1 MTTLGAADA
10 LAEVENGPSDS
21 SIAAVFDLDGTLID
35 GFSASHFFRHRLR
48 NRDIDANEMLRTIRL
63 GVDALLGQIDFDTF
77 MTESGRAFAGKREA
91 DLMQIGD
98 EIFESEIADLMYPDM
113 RALVRAHQKRG
124 HTVVLASSSTRYQA
138 EPMAKALA
146 IHHVL
151 CNRMSVDDEG
161 RLTGEMDEPIIWGPG
176 KALVVQRFAAEHG
189 LDLDRS
195 YFYADGEEDRTL
207 MHVVGHPRPVNPARR
222 LERIARRRGWPTLRV
237 ERAGEDG
244 DSPSRLARARTIAGI
259 ASLLPSIAVGG
270 SIGLL
275 QGDKRAA
282 LNTAL
287 PLWLDSMFRLGGVE
301 LNVVRGREHLESP
314 RPAVFLWNHRNGW
327 DAFMV
332 MALVRTNVTGV
343 GKQEL
348 AKDPILGPIGRLM
361 DAAFIDRD
369 DAVSAVA
376 ALKPIEDLARK
387 GLSVLISPEGT
398 RTPDGSLQP
407 FKKGPFRIAMSV
419 GLPIIPIIFRNADD
433 IASRES
439 ATMLPGTVDVV
450 ILPPIDVSDWTL
462 EDLSKRIEGVRQQF
476 ADTLDHWPG

>member
-1 MTTLGAADA
+1 MTTLDAEDA
-10 LAEVENGPSDS
+10 LEEVEKSPKDPS
-21 SIAAVFDLDGTLID
+21 IVAVFDLDGTLID

-48 NRDIDANEMLRTIRL
+48 NRDIDAEEILRTLRL
-63 GVDALLGQIDFDTF
+63 GIDALRGQVEFEEF
-77 MTESGRAFAGKREA
+77 LMESGRSFEGRSDDE
-91 DLMQIGD
+91 LMGVAN
-98 EIFESEIADLMYPDM
+98 EIFESEIAARIYPQM
-113 RALVRAHQKRG
+113 RALVLAHQARG

-138 EPMAKALA
+138 EPMAEALG
-146 IHHVL
+146 IEHVL
-151 CNRMSVDDEG
+151 CNRMKADARG
-161 RLTGEMDEPIIWGPG
+161 RLTGEMTEPIIWGPT
-176 KALVVQRFAAEHG
+176 KASAVQRFAAERG

-195 YFYADGEEDRTL
+195 YFYADGGEDRTL

-222 LERIARRRGWPTLRV
+222 LERIARRRGWPILRV
-237 ERAGEDG
+237 TREREEG
-244 DSPSRLARARTIAGI
+244 DAASRLAQARTFAGI
-259 ASLLPSIAVGG
+259 AALLPSLAIGG
-270 SIGLL
+270 GVGLL
-275 QGDKRAA
+275 QRDKRAA

-287 PLWLDSMFRLGGVE
+287 PMWIDNMFRLAGVE
-301 LNVVRGREHLESP
+301 LDVVRGEEYLESP

-332 MALVRTNVTGV
+332 VALVRTDVTGV

-369 DAVSAVA
+369 DASSAVA

-407 FKKGPFRIAMSV
+407 FKKGPFRIAMSA

-433 IASRES
+433 VAGRES
-439 ATMLPGTVDVV
+439 ATIVPGTVDVAV
-450 ILPPIDVSDWTL
+450 LPPIDVTDWTL
-462 EDLSKRIEGVRQQF
+462 DDLDERIAGVRRQF
-476 ADTLDHWPG
+476 VDTLEHWPG